1 MNTYVGWNVSDENI
15 RDLYRRKEQK
25 KEQRKKWEEFRE
37 KIIIPELMNLD
48 CGRKGRIESKV

>member
-1 MNTYVGWNVSDENI
+1 MNTYVGWIVSDENI

-37 KIIIPELMNLD
+37 KIIIPELMN
-48 CGRKGRIESKV
+48 